1 MEFLAKLRENVWNSP
16 GVAPALAGS
25 PETRVIELV
34 G

>member
-16 GVAPALAGS
+16 DVAPSLSGS